1 MSKYYCLIAG
11 LPDITIDDNKL
22 SYTVKEFRA
31 ELCETLSNNDKK
43 LIDLFYLQFDH
54 KNLLAMLTKQE
65 GKFDNRGL
73 YTSEQ
78 LEEIIALAKENETP
92 SDKKYP
98 SYFYAF
104 TAAYLQDKPLIDNMS
119 WVDQLNSLYYE
130 YAGSCSNRFVS
141 EWFKLNLNLN
151 NMLTAIICRKYNREV
166 GNAIIGNSEIS
177 ETIRQS
183 GQRDMGLTGMV
194 DYLDT
199 ILRISE
205 ENNLYERER
214 KLDQFRWNW
223 LEEYSFFH
231 YFTIER
237 VFAYL
242 IKLDILERWIS
253 MTPENGRAIFKEM
266 IDSLKKGIEIPSDF

>member
-31 ELCETLSNNDKK
+31 ELSETLSNNDKK

-78 LEEIIALAKENETP
+78 LEEIIALVKENETP

-98 SYFYAF
+98 SYFYVF

-119 WVDQLNSLYYE
+119 WEDQLNSLYYE
-130 YAGSCSNRFVS
+130 YAGNSSNRFVS
-141 EWFKLNLNLN
+141 DWFKLNLNLN

-237 VFAYL
+237 IFAYL
-242 IKLDILERWIS
+242 IKLDILERWVS

>member
-31 ELCETLSNNDKK
+31 ELSETLSNNDKK

-65 GKFDNRGL
+65 VKFDNRGL

-78 LEEIIALAKENETP
+78 LEEIIALVKENETP

-98 SYFYAF
+98 SYFYVF
-104 TAAYLQDKPLIDNMS
+104 IAAYLQDKPLIDNMS
-119 WVDQLNSLYYE
+119 WEDQLNSLYYE
-130 YAGSCSNRFVS
+130 YAGNSSNRFVS
-141 EWFKLNLNLN
+141 DWFKLNLNLN

-166 GNAIIGNSEIS
+166 GNAIIGKSEIS

-223 LEEYSFFH
+223 LDEYSFFH

-237 VFAYL
+237 IFAYL
-242 IKLDILERWIS
+242 IKLDILERWVS

>member
-31 ELCETLSNNDKK
+31 ELSETLSNNDKK
-43 LIDLFYLQFDH
+43 LIDLFYMQFDH

-78 LEEIIALAKENETP
+78 LEEIIALVKENETP

-98 SYFYAF
+98 SYFYVF

-119 WVDQLNSLYYE
+119 WEDQLNSLYYE
-130 YAGSCSNRFVS
+130 YAGNSSNRFVS
-141 EWFKLNLNLN
+141 DWFKLNLNLN

-237 VFAYL
+237 IFAYL
-242 IKLDILERWIS
+242 IKLDILERWVS

-266 IDSLKKGIEIPSDF
+266 IDFLKKGIEIPSDF

>member
-31 ELCETLSNNDKK
+31 ELSETLSNNDKK

-73 YTSEQ
+73 YTPEQ
-78 LEEIIALAKENETP
+78 LEEIIALVKENETP

-98 SYFYAF
+98 SYFYVF
-104 TAAYLQDKPLIDNMS
+104 IAAYLQDKPLIDNMS
-119 WVDQLNSLYYE
+119 WEDQLNSLYYE
-130 YAGSCSNRFVS
+130 YAGNSSNRFVS
-141 EWFKLNLNLN
+141 DWFKLNLNLN
-151 NMLTAIICRKYNREV
+151 NMLTAIICRKYNWEV

-223 LEEYSFFH
+223 LDEYSFFH

-237 VFAYL
+237 IFAYL
-242 IKLDILERWIS
+242 IKLDILERWVS

>member
-31 ELCETLSNNDKK
+31 ELSETLSNNDKK

-78 LEEIIALAKENETP
+78 LEEIIALVKENETP

-98 SYFYAF
+98 SYFYVF
-104 TAAYLQDKPLIDNMS
+104 IAAYLQDKPLIDNMS
-119 WVDQLNSLYYE
+119 WEDQLNSLYYE
-130 YAGSCSNRFVS
+130 YAGNSSNRFVS
-141 EWFKLNLNLN
+141 DWFKLNLNLN

-166 GNAIIGNSEIS
+166 GNAIIGKSEIS

-223 LEEYSFFH
+223 LDEYSFFH

-237 VFAYL
+237 IFAYL
-242 IKLDILERWIS
+242 IKLDILERWVS